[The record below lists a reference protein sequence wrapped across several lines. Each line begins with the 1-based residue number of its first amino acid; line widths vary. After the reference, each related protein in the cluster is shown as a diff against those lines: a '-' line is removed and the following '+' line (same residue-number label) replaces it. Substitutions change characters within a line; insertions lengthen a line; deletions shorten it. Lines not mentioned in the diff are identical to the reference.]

1 MITVKEE
8 KNITSIS
15 KDELEKLHKELTP
28 ADYVRYIESV
38 NAEHLWTYLT
48 EYMRYL
54 NTHVHEVTADINKI
68 ESAIRV
74 VQKGFRYYSEKNN
87 ALRYFLYGYFS
98 NQQDELLQKLYI
110 ICNHERIEQILSKK
124 HLREIISYLYVNDIV
139 QQKDLVK
146 YLKVSK
152 TNINHIV
159 MPLIE
164 CGLVE
169 KIKAGAAFYKLTSSG
184 YEYCRQ
190 KKNETPET
198 HVQVSFEIDYIDD
211 AYDKLQDFDKGG
223 VETDIQPVSLR
234 ANYRKKLD
242 GDEHYWEI
250 RDCDRKYSSAKRKF
264 LKV

>member
-1 MITVKEE
+1 MKEE
-8 KNITSIS
+8 KTVIRIS
-15 KDELEKLHKELTP
+15 AEELEKLHKELTP
-28 ADYVRYIESV
+28 ADYVRHIESV
-38 NAEHLWTYLT
+38 NTELLWTYLT

-54 NTHVHEVTADINKI
+54 NAHAHEVTADINKI

-74 VQKGFRYYSEKNN
+74 VQKGFRHYSEKNN

-110 ICNHERIEQILSKK
+110 VYNHERIEQVLSKK
-124 HLREIISYLYVNDIV
+124 HLREVISYLYVYDIV
-139 QQKDLVK
+139 QQKDLVN

-159 MPLIE
+159 TPLIE

-190 KKNETPET
+190 KRNETPKMY
-198 HVQVSFEIDYIDD
+198 VQVPFEIDYTDD
-211 AYDKLQDFDKGG
+211 DEFNKMQDFDKVGIK
-223 VETDIQPVSLR
+223 TDIQPASSLR
-234 ANYRKKLD
+234 ADYRKTMVSS
-242 GDEHYWEI
+242 GNYWETG
-250 RDCDRKYSSAKRKF
+250 DSDRNYSSAKRKF
-264 LKV
+264 LEV